1 MSRRW
6 AALLLLGLVVVPA
19 LANDSLSSEVHIE
32 GEWVRV
38 QVSFMVQASRAQ
50 VWEVLTDFEHMAG
63 FVSNLSVSKVVS
75 REGTVLKVYQSGRA
89 HSSVLDFP
97 FEVLREV
104 HLHPM
109 RRIESHLISGS
120 MKQQEGV
127 TELSEEG
134 SEIRVVFHGASNPG
148 VWIPPVVGKPFIE
161 SEIREQFREI
171 QAEILR
177 RHPAPHSAG
186 QGAKE

>member
-1 MSRRW
+1 MGRA

-19 LANDSLSSEVHIE
+19 LANDSLSTEVHIE

-38 QVSFMVQASRAQ
+38 DVSFTVPASRAQ
-50 VWEVLTDFEHMAG
+50 VWEVMTDFEHMAA
-63 FVSNLSVSKVVS
+63 FVSNLSVSRVVS
-75 REGTVLKVYQSGRA
+75 REGPVLRIYQRGRA

-104 HLHPM
+104 HLRPM
-109 RRIESHLISGS
+109 LRIESHLISGS
-120 MKQQEGV
+120 MKEQMGV
-127 TELSEEG
+127 TELADEG
-134 SEIRVVFHGASNPG
+134 SETRVVFHGASVPG
-148 VWIPPVVGKPFIE
+148 VWVPPVVGKPFIE

-177 RHPAPHSAG
+177 RHPLPSAG